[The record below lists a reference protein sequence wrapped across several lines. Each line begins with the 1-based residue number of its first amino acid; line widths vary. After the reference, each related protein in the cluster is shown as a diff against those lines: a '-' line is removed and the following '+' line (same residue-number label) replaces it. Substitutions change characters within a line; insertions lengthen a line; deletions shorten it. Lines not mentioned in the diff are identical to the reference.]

1 LSKDSA
7 GFSFDPVAVGR
18 SECTAWAS
26 YYRRDWPG
34 VLRGSLGMVRH
45 GFGLD
50 PVTTVRAAWHVLRAN
65 QAWAPYPVNDP
76 ARARQQMTHFYR
88 LVNRAG
94 RLSVDPPLAA
104 GLELRWWEAHRV
116 RQHDPKVS
124 EEDLTRALV
133 ALYGYLYHAEPT
145 AVQRAAEL
153 RAEAML
159 LSDAWVAAGCRLND
173 PTLAMERRTLVA
185 SYAALRDASDRG
197 QLQHG

>member
-1 LSKDSA
+1 VSKGSA

-26 YYRRDWPG
+26 YYRRDWLG
-34 VLRGSLGMVRH
+34 VVRH
-45 GFGLD
+45 GFGLG

-76 ARARQQMTHFYR
+76 AGARQQMAHFYG
-88 LVNRAG
+88 LVDRAG
-94 RLSVDPPLAA
+94 RLSIDPPVAA

-133 ALYGYLYHAEPT
+133 TLYAYIYRAEPT
-145 AVQRAAEL
+145 AVQRAAQL
-153 RAEAML
+153 RVEAML
-159 LSDAWVAAGCRLND
+159 LSDAWVAAGCRLSD
-173 PTLAMERRTLVA
+173 PTLAMERRSLVA